1 MRNIELSSLAVAIS
15 LSLSVAV
22 AAANLAP
29 CGCHD
34 QTIYSAVHM
43 LSFAIPSH
51 QVVPS
56 SYIVTVDAHPKSVR
70 SAVTVV
76 ILSCQNVDSVIFVA
90 VPIFPFQLLSLTRVP
105 SVSFKR
111 FLVTRLEPAVALL
124 EYIEAISASLKTL
137 S

>member
-1 MRNIELSSLAVAIS
+1 MRNIELSSVAVAVS

-34 QTIYSAVHM
+34 QTIYSAVHI
-43 LSFAIPSH
+43 LSSATLSH
-51 QVVPS
+51 QVLPS
-56 SYIVTVDAHPKSVR
+56 SYIVTDAPPQKSVR

-111 FLVTRLEPAVALL
+111 FLTTKFD
-124 EYIEAISASLKTL
+124 EAAHLVV
-137 S
+137 